1 MHEEKIVNRV
11 LKEAGVN
18 VGIEKQAKMF
28 DIDDLVVMV
37 DQVQGLNKGSIYRVI
52 DNNPKPGYIT
62 IASFDPSEPERKTL
76 TPIGE
81 FTVDRFVKWNNQ
93 Y

>member
-1 MHEEKIVNRV
+1 MREEKIVNRV
-11 LKEAGVN
+11 LKEAGVM
-18 VGIEKQAKMF
+18 KQAKMF
-28 DIDDLVVMV
+28 DVDDLVVMV

-52 DNNPKPGYIT
+52 DNPKPGYIT
-62 IASFDPSEPERKTL
+62 IASFDPSEPERETK

-81 FTVDRFVKWNNQ
+81 FTTDRFVKWNNE